1 LSLPSERNLAV
12 ASFALKILKN
22 RFFSFHLI
30 KWRSNLKT
38 QGEKMKF
45 SGKNVLITGASRG
58 IGAQIAKTLAQ
69 MGLKVWINY
78 RSKPEIADALQAE
91 IIANGGRAAV
101 IKFDATDEDEFI
113 KGINLIVDSDGELS
127 YLVNNAGIVNDK
139 LAIRM
144 KLEDFNGV
152 VNANLVS
159 AFIGSRE
166 ALKVMSKKRFGA
178 VVNVA
183 SIIGEI
189 GNIGQ
194 VNYSASKGGM
204 IAMSKSFAKEGAA
217 RNIRFNCITPG
228 FIATDMNKDLPEDI
242 KKTYLDAIALKRFGD
257 ASEVADAVAFLLSDH
272 ASYITGEIL
281 KINGG
286 LYM

>member
-1 LSLPSERNLAV
+1 
-12 ASFALKILKN
+12 
-22 RFFSFHLI
+22 
-30 KWRSNLKT
+30 
-38 QGEKMKF
+38 MKF

-58 IGAQIAKTLAQ
+58 IGASIAKVLAD

-78 RSKPEIADALQAE
+78 RSKPEIAESLLEE
-91 IIANGGRAAV
+91 IKQNSGDGEM
-101 IKFDATDEDEFI
+101 IKFDATNEEEFVNAI
-113 KGINLIVDSDGELS
+113 KDIVQKDGELS
-127 YLVNNAGIVNDK
+127 YLVNNAGITNDK

-144 KLEDFNGV
+144 KLEDFTSV
-152 VNANLVS
+152 IDANLNS

-178 VVNVA
+178 VVNIA
-183 SIIGEI
+183 SVVGEM

-217 RNIRFNCITPG
+217 RGIRFNCITPG
-228 FIATDMNKDLPEDI
+228 FIKTEMTEKLSEEII
-242 KKTYLDAIALKRFGD
+242 KNYSEAIPLKKFGEARD
-257 ASEVADAVAFLLSDH
+257 VANAVAFLLSDYS
-272 ASYITGEIL
+272 SYITGDVI
-281 KINGG
+281 KVNGG

>member
-1 LSLPSERNLAV
+1 
-12 ASFALKILKN
+12 
-22 RFFSFHLI
+22 
-30 KWRSNLKT
+30 
-38 QGEKMKF
+38 MKF

-58 IGAQIAKTLAQ
+58 IGAQIAKTLAR

-91 IIANGGRAAV
+91 IIAAGGQAAV

-113 KGINLIVDSDGELS
+113 KGINLIADTDGELS
-127 YLVNNAGIVNDK
+127 YLVNNAGITNDK
-139 LAIRM
+139 LALRM
-144 KLEDFNGV
+144 KTEDFTSV
-152 VNANLVS
+152 MNANLTS

-183 SIIGEI
+183 SIVGEM
-189 GNIGQ
+189 GNAGQ
-194 VNYSASKGGM
+194 VNYAASKGGM
-204 IAMSKSFAKEGAA
+204 IAMTKSLAKEGAA
-217 RNIRFNCITPG
+217 RNVRFNCVTPG
-228 FIATDMNKDLPEDI
+228 FIETDMTDI
-242 KKTYLDAIALKRFGD
+242 LSEEIKQSYINNIPLKRLGNV
-257 ASEVADAVAFLLSDH
+257 SEVAEAVAFLLSDH
-272 ASYITGEIL
+272 ASYITGDTL